1 MISIR
6 KLLGVLCLVCCSLVG
21 NTQTVT
27 HQISDDGYANVPLQF
42 GFPYYGQTFTDSW
55 MFSNG
60 IISFQNPEQSG
71 LAWQNLSVQPFSQ
84 QMGSA
89 FNYSIYP
96 LWTDLINLR
105 GSFTTQGTQE
115 YQRYNWIG
123 ISPYADSSRI
133 NTFSVE
139 LKPTGEIATTYSAV
153 SVNYGFTG
161 QTGNTI
167 LGEYTQEVASWS
179 PISSLSNWQSFGEA
193 VDVCSTNPLASVSCP
208 GYAQAY
214 LQEQCSVSPLYSTEC
229 SGYAQA
235 YLQEQCTANPLYSTQ
250 CPGYGAAFAL
260 RMLSTQPD
268 TVTSLPEPE
277 QQTQSEPEQQPE
289 AQQQQSTV
297 SELTISTG
305 SANSARPQ
313 GRSVV
318 NARAVAQ
325 AAALAAT
332 QLAEAVASD
341 SVAGSEQVL
350 QQSVSLS
357 AVSLQTPEAT
367 QESKLSQ
374 DLATQAETFAQL
386 AESQEPKSQQSVK
399 PNRTASLSG
408 GPDPLALAVQP
419 LGFGDYLVQQLQDVQ
434 FYTITE
440 AYKNQRTVDNQ
451 RLLRGLTGGSDM
463 RHQQL
468 VDAQYNQGVL
478 NVTKP

>member
-6 KLLGVLCLVCCSLVG
+6 KLLGVLCLVCYSLLG
-21 NTQTVT
+21 NTQNIT

-60 IISFQNPEQSG
+60 IITFQNPEQSG

-139 LKPTGEIATTYSAV
+139 LKPTGEIYTNYSAV

-161 QTGNTI
+161 QTGNTSR
-167 LGEYTQEVASWS
+167 GEYTQEVAS
-179 PISSLSNWQSFGEA
+179 PGPLNNLSNWQGFGQV
-193 VDVCSTNPLASVSCP
+193 VDVCGTNPLSSVTCPGYAQAYLQQQCSISELYSFECP

-214 LQEQCSVSPLYSTEC
+214 LQEQCSAS
-229 SGYAQA
+229 A
-235 YLQEQCTANPLYSTQ
+235 LYSTQ

-260 RMLSTQPD
+260 RMLAIQPETVTTITQPEQQ
-268 TVTSLPEPE
+268 SQAEPE
-277 QQTQSEPEQQPE
+277 QQTE
-289 AQQQQSTV
+289 AQQQSVV
-297 SELTISTG
+297 SESVAVV
-305 SANSARPQ
+305 SSVDRSRPQ
-313 GRSVV
+313 TRSVV

-332 QLAEAVASD
+332 QIAEAVALD
-341 SVAGSEQVL
+341 SVVGSEQSV
-350 QQSVSLS
+350 QQSVRLASINTLPTE
-357 AVSLQTPEAT
+357 VS
-367 QESKLSQ
+367 QEKKLSQ
-374 DLATQAETFAQL
+374 DLTAQAEIFAQL
-386 AESQEPKSQQSVK
+386 AESQEAKSQLNVRATRS
-399 PNRTASLSG
+399 ASLSG
-408 GPDPLALAVQP
+408 GPDPRALATQP
-419 LGFGDYLVQQLQDVQ
+419 LGFSDYLTQQLQDAK
-434 FYTITE
+434 FYIITE

-468 VDAQYNQGVL
+468 VDTQYNQGIQ